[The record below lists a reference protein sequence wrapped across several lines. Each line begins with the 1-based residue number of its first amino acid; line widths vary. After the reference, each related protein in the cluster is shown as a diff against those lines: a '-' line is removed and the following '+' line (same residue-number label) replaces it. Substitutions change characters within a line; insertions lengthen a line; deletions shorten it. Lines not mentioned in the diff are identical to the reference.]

1 MVFGRGKSL
10 GDPVSRCEYCLLVA
24 SSVCYHQN
32 YIDTRDY
39 KLMYLNNFAN
49 VMFVTTTITLPAA
62 AGGVCRTA
70 HAAAVAAAPNVRM
83 SCQKVAITP
92 VAIHTLK

>member
-10 GDPVSRCEYCLLVA
+10 GDPVSRCLYYWLLAYTVTA
-24 SSVCYHQN
+24 VRCCYQN

-49 VMFVTTTITLPAA
+49 VMFLH
-62 AGGVCRTA
+62 CLL
-70 HAAAVAAAPNVRM
+70 H
-83 SCQKVAITP
+83 
-92 VAIHTLK
+92 

>member
-1 MVFGRGKSL
+1 ML
-10 GDPVSRCEYCLLVA
+10 TTTAAIY
-24 SSVCYHQN
+24 QN

-70 HAAAVAAAPNVRM
+70 HAAAVAADAAPNLRM

-92 VAIHTLK
+92 AAIHTMK

>member
-1 MVFGRGKSL
+1 ML
-10 GDPVSRCEYCLLVA
+10 TTTAAAAIY
-24 SSVCYHQN
+24 QN

-49 VMFVTTTITLPAA
+49 VMFVTTTITLPPA

-70 HAAAVAAAPNVRM
+70 HATAAAVDAAPNVRM

-92 VAIHTLK
+92 AAIHTMK

>member
-1 MVFGRGKSL
+1 ML
-10 GDPVSRCEYCLLVA
+10 TTAAAAIY
-24 SSVCYHQN
+24 QN

-70 HAAAVAAAPNVRM
+70 HATAVATAPNVRM

-92 VAIHTLK
+92 AAIHTMK

>member
-1 MVFGRGKSL
+1 ML
-10 GDPVSRCEYCLLVA
+10 TTTAAAAIY
-24 SSVCYHQN
+24 QN

-70 HAAAVAAAPNVRM
+70 YAAAVAVDAAPNVRM

-92 VAIHTLK
+92 AAIHTMK

>member
-1 MVFGRGKSL
+1 ML
-10 GDPVSRCEYCLLVA
+10 TTTAAAAIY
-24 SSVCYHQN
+24 QN

-70 HAAAVAAAPNVRM
+70 YAAAAVVDAPNVRM

-92 VAIHTLK
+92 AAIHTMK

>member
-1 MVFGRGKSL
+1 ML
-10 GDPVSRCEYCLLVA
+10 TTTAAAAIY
-24 SSVCYHQN
+24 QN

-62 AGGVCRTA
+62 AGGGGVCRTA
-70 HAAAVAAAPNVRM
+70 HAAAAVDAAPNVRM

-92 VAIHTLK
+92 AAIHTMK

>member
-1 MVFGRGKSL
+1 ML
-10 GDPVSRCEYCLLVA
+10 TTTAAAIY
-24 SSVCYHQN
+24 QN

-62 AGGVCRTA
+62 PGGVCRTA
-70 HAAAVAAAPNVRM
+70 HAAAAAAAAAAAERQDELSK
-83 SCQKVAITP
+83 SCNNASSNTYHEVEQGNDMNTCTAM
-92 VAIHTLK
+92 

>member
-1 MVFGRGKSL
+1 ML
-10 GDPVSRCEYCLLVA
+10 TTAAAIY
-24 SSVCYHQN
+24 QN

-70 HAAAVAAAPNVRM
+70 HAAAVVDAAPNVRM

-92 VAIHTLK
+92 AAIHTMK

>member
-1 MVFGRGKSL
+1 ML
-10 GDPVSRCEYCLLVA
+10 TTATAAAIY
-24 SSVCYHQN
+24 QN
-32 YIDTRDY
+32 YIDTRNY

-62 AGGVCRTA
+62 AGGVCRIA
-70 HAAAVAAAPNVRM
+70 HAVAAAPNVRM

-92 VAIHTLK
+92 AAIHTMK

>member
-1 MVFGRGKSL
+1 ML
-10 GDPVSRCEYCLLVA
+10 TTTAAAAIY
-24 SSVCYHQN
+24 QN

-62 AGGVCRTA
+62 AGGVCRSA
-70 HAAAVAAAPNVRM
+70 HVADVAAAPNVRR

-92 VAIHTLK
+92 AAIHTMK

>member
-1 MVFGRGKSL
+1 ML
-10 GDPVSRCEYCLLVA
+10 TTTAAAAIY
-24 SSVCYHQN
+24 QN

-62 AGGVCRTA
+62 AGGVSRTA
-70 HAAAVAAAPNVRM
+70 HAGAVAAAAPNVRM
-83 SCQKVAITP
+83 SCQKVAI
-92 VAIHTLK
+92 

>member
-1 MVFGRGKSL
+1 ML
-10 GDPVSRCEYCLLVA
+10 TTAAAAIY
-24 SSVCYHQN
+24 QN

-70 HAAAVAAAPNVRM
+70 HAAAAPNVRM

-92 VAIHTLK
+92 AAIHTMK

>member
-1 MVFGRGKSL
+1 ML
-10 GDPVSRCEYCLLVA
+10 TTTAAAAIY
-24 SSVCYHQN
+24 QN

-62 AGGVCRTA
+62 AGGVGRTA
-70 HAAAVAAAPNVRM
+70 HAAAAVDAAPNVRM

-92 VAIHTLK
+92 AAIHTMK

>member
-1 MVFGRGKSL
+1 ML
-10 GDPVSRCEYCLLVA
+10 TTATAAAIY
-24 SSVCYHQN
+24 QN

-92 VAIHTLK
+92 AAIHTMK

>member
-1 MVFGRGKSL
+1 ML
-10 GDPVSRCEYCLLVA
+10 TTAAAAAIY
-24 SSVCYHQN
+24 QN

-70 HAAAVAAAPNVRM
+70 HAAAAVDAAPNVRM

-92 VAIHTLK
+92 AAIHTMK

>member
-1 MVFGRGKSL
+1 ML
-10 GDPVSRCEYCLLVA
+10 PTTAAIY
-24 SSVCYHQN
+24 QN

-92 VAIHTLK
+92 AAIHTMK

>member
-1 MVFGRGKSL
+1 ML
-10 GDPVSRCEYCLLVA
+10 TTAMY
-24 SSVCYHQN
+24 QN

-49 VMFVTTTITLPAA
+49 VMFVTITITLPPAA
-62 AGGVCRTA
+62 AAVCRTA
-70 HAAAVAAAPNVRM
+70 HVAAAAAVLNVRM

-92 VAIHTLK
+92 AAIHTMK